1 MVLGVA
7 VLRDLALALT
17 KRRLIPEQGWKMIP
31 VVRTTDFVVALALD
45 QLT

>member
-17 KRRLIPEQGWKMIP
+17 KRRLIPEQGWQMIP
-31 VVRTTDFVVALALD
+31 VLWKTDLVVVLE
-45 QLT
+45 T